1 MSVPLLQKAAHSDQ
15 VRTVPIRR
23 VFAVNLKECQIR
35 YFISLQESDTFEILP
50 PAITDSPTS
59 FFEDSGGALGG
70 LPPQNLAF
78 REIAHHRNHLI
89 GAIDITLEKPG
100 EKGGG
105 FGVARFEY
113 MVEPHSDELHARV
126 ESIMA

>member
-1 MSVPLLQKAAHSDQ
+1 MSVPFLQKAAHSDQ

-100 EKGGG
+100 EKEGD
-105 FGVARFEY
+105 
-113 MVEPHSDELHARV
+113 S
-126 ESIMA
+126 ESRDLSIW